1 MRQYTILILLI
12 LHALASTTIEAQ
24 NYQRKYVELP
34 VDIYQGDTIPVI
46 HMQEVYIFQPPKFK
60 NRRAEQFYWRT
71 VRDVKRTL
79 PLAKE
84 IHGIVT
90 DTYEYLQ
97 TIANEKQRKQYL
109 DQKEKELMQQYT
121 PIMKKL
127 TFRQGK
133 MLIKLIDREC
143 DQTGYELIKV
153 FMGRFKAGFYQTF
166 AALFGAS
173 LKKEYDPEL
182 EDAEVE
188 KIIYYVENG
197 YL

>member
-143 DQTGYELIKV
+143 DQTGYELIKAL
-153 FMGRFKAGFYQTF
+153 MGRFKAGFYQTF